1 MRTVSNKKLLV
12 NSKKKKIDPLYQR
25 SVILFH
31 SAIKTEKTRKLY
43 VYHIQKFKK
52 HFIIKNE
59 DALISIGEKK
69 IQVMLEDYLL
79 YLRSQNIGNSYC
91 STVLNALKK
100 FFAMN
105 DITLNWDKL
114 KMMKPEKTVRKDR
127 AYTTEELRI
136 LLSHVSNKPLWKA
149 FLHFMASSGVR
160 SGFAEELKM
169 KHLKDMPNGCKAVI
183 VYADHIKEYTT
194 FIHAEAVQA
203 LEEYFEFRRK
213 NGEIITPDSWVFCR
227 KDHTK
232 FLPANTIT
240 HYLSFY
246 LRNLPL
252 RRTMKNKRYDV
263 ACTHG
268 IRKRWDTV
276 VKSNSNVNLS
286 IAEKLF
292 GHSSSIP
299 LDNRYFKPTLEV
311 IFDEYKKV
319 IPDLMISE
327 EWKLKDQIKEKD
339 LEIDELKKKDLE
351 IDRLNKQMLS
361 IQNTMLELEKRLT
374 KS

>member
-1 MRTVSNKKLLV
+1 MRSVSNKKQLV
-12 NSKKKKIDPLYQR
+12 NSKKKKVDPLYQR

-43 VYHIQKFKK
+43 VYHLNRFKD

-59 DALISIGEKK
+59 DALITIQPKK
-69 IQVMLEDYLL
+69 IQVMIEDYLL
-79 YLRSQNIGNSYC
+79 YLRSQNIGHAYC
-91 STVLNALKK
+91 CTVLNALKK
-100 FFAMN
+100 FFSMN
-105 DITLNWDKL
+105 DIILNWDKL

-169 KHLKDMPNGCKAVI
+169 KHLKDMPNGCKAVT
-183 VYADHIKEYTT
+183 VYADHASEYTT

-203 LEEYFEFRRK
+203 LEEYFEDRK
-213 NGEIITPDSWVFCR
+213 AKGETITPDSWVFCR

-268 IRKRWDTV
+268 LRKRWDTI
-276 VKSNSNVNLS
+276 VKSNTSVNLS

-299 LDNRYFKPTLEV
+299 LDNRYFKPTIEV

-327 EWKLKDQIKEKD
+327 EWKLKNQLKEKD
-339 LEIDELKKKDLE
+339 NEIDELKKKDIE
-351 IDRLNKQMLS
+351 IDRLNNQMLS

-374 KS
+374 

>member
-12 NSKKKKIDPLYQR
+12 NSKKTHADPLNQR
-25 SVILFH
+25 SIILFH
-31 SAIKTEKTRKLY
+31 SAITSEKTRKMY
-43 VYHIQKFKK
+43 DYHLKKFKE

-59 DALISIGEKK
+59 DALISIEVKK
-69 IQVMLEDYLL
+69 IQVMIEDYLL
-79 YLRSQNIGNSYC
+79 YLRSKNIGHGYC
-91 STVLNALKK
+91 STTLNALKK

-149 FLHFMASSGVR
+149 FVHFMASSGVR
-160 SGFAEELKM
+160 SGFTEELKI
-169 KHLKDMPNGCKAVI
+169 KHLKDMPEGCKAVT

-203 LEEYFEFRRK
+203 LEEYFEFRK
-213 NGEIITPDSWVFCR
+213 KKGEIITPDSWVFCR

-240 HYLSFY
+240 HYLSLY
-246 LRNLPL
+246 LKNLPL
-252 RRTMKNKRYDV
+252 RRTMTNKRYEV

-268 IRKRWDTV
+268 IRKRWDTI
-276 VKSNSNVNLS
+276 VKSNSSVNLS

-292 GHSSSIP
+292 GHSSTIP
-299 LDNRYFKPTLEV
+299 LDHRYFKPTIEV

-319 IPDLMISE
+319 ISDLMISE
-327 EWKLKDQIKEKD
+327 EWKLKDQLKEKD
-339 LEIDELKKKDLE
+339 EEINELKKKDLE
-351 IDRLNKQMLS
+351 IQRLKETILNVKYSMV
-361 IQNTMLELEKRLT
+361 ELEKKLI
-374 KS
+374 K